1 MKEVLQLILIETSVN
16 CFAFSFI
23 LPALEAQKEGLILLT
38 QLTPGASRTGKTATS
53 AIWGK

>member
-16 CFAFSFI
+16 CFVFSFI